1 MTSSEELVDCL
12 PDAVLHVDRAFQMVA
27 VNVTASRLTGY
38 PADRLVGG
46 DARAMLSPRG
56 RDGHLL
62 WSDGWHPSTRLR
74 SVRTMPEQDIT
85 IRSASG
91 RDVKTLVAGSYQ
103 RDEEGRLLG
112 VVLVLREAGRRAHQ
126 AAAGIEIVSTV
137 SHELRSPLTSVKGYT
152 SLLLNRWNRLREEQK
167 QMMLEQVNHDADRV
181 TRLVTELLDIS
192 RLETGRLVL
201 RPQLMDLPKLAATV
215 VEKVKLEYP
224 DLEAQVSFAGNFP
237 KVYADPDKI
246 EQVLTNLVENACKYA
261 SRKGLAVVGALGD
274 GEVVSVT
281 VTDKGEG
288 IPAADLER
296 VFTKFYRRAE
306 GRPSGSGLG
315 LWISRGLV
323 EAHNGRLVA
332 ESNPGQGTSFRFTLP
347 LVEPEELRRP

>member
-1 MTSSEELVDCL
+1 VTFDLLDAL
-12 PDAVLHVDRAFQMVA
+12 PDAVLQLDEGHLVTA
-27 VNVTASRLTGY
+27 VNATACRLTGY
-38 PADRLVGG
+38 PAEELLGQDCRALLV
-46 DARAMLSPRG
+46 ARR
-56 RDGHLL
+56 RDGHRLAI
-62 WSDGWHPSTRLR
+62 DGWHPSTRLR
-74 SVRTMPEQDIT
+74 TVRSMSEQEIT
-85 IRSASG
+85 IRTAAG
-91 RDVKTLVAGSYQ
+91 RDVKVFVAGSYQ
-103 RDEEGRLLG
+103 RDTAGQISG

-126 AAAGIEIVSTV
+126 AATGIEIVSTV

-152 SLLLNRWNRLREEQK
+152 SLLLNRWGRLRDDQK

-201 RPQLMDLPKLAATV
+201 RPQLVDLARLAATV

-224 DLEAQVSFAGNFP
+224 DLEATLSFEDNFP

-261 SRKGLAVVGALGD
+261 SRKGLSVVGATGPGD
-274 GEVVSVT
+274 EISLAVK
-281 VTDKGEG
+281 DQGEG
-288 IPAADLER
+288 IPADDLHK
-296 VFTKFYRRAE
+296 VFTKFYRRSE
-306 GRPSGSGLG
+306 GRPTGSGLG

-332 ESNPGQGTSFRFTLP
+332 ESNPGQGTVFRFTLP
-347 LVEPEELRRP
+347 LIEPEELRRP